1 MSIIHRYLSVKNKE
15 KVLNYIVEE
24 FGTDGF
30 RDLLQTVVFS
40 EYYTNSNLTICE
52 KELLFE
58 EYIIETIW
66 DALHTNID
74 KDFFKNLKRNK
85 QKERIYKDRS
95 KYIFGSKKSKAVDDF
110 IDSAK
115 GATDT
120 IKDTFQQNEKTIKNT
135 MDTISRATDTI
146 GDAIDKSRPKVDD
159 FLDSAGDVTKKAS
172 GTIDRFNKKVDDINN
187 KIDRIISSPITKGA
201 TASFVVLIILFVVYK
216 IYNRIYYSACGGM
229 HGYELKLCKIKSIK
243 AIIRMLH
250 DKKKHCKLADD
261 SRKCIEKIDK
271 AIGKFRLK
279 LFKLS

>member
-74 KDFFKNLKRNK
+74 KDFFENLKKNK
-85 QKERIYKDRS
+85 QKERVYKD
-95 KYIFGSKKSKAVDDF
+95 IFGFKKAKAV
-110 IDSAK
+110 
-115 GATDT
+115 
-120 IKDTFQQNEKTIKNT
+120 

-146 GDAIDKSRPKVDD
+146 GDTIDKSRPKVDD

-172 GTIDRFNKKVDDINN
+172 DTIDRFNKKVDDINN

-201 TASFVVLIILFVVYK
+201 TVSFVVLIILFVVYK

-261 SRKCIEKIDK
+261 SRKCIEKVDK
-271 AIGKFRLK
+271 AIDKFRLK
-279 LFKLS
+279 LLKLS